1 MNHKILLPLSILLL
15 AACSKNDADLSSDF
29 PIEFSPNALQTKAL
43 ILPGTTAPAQNAFP
57 TTESFNVFAF
67 ADLDGTGTNY
77 ETDYAKPLMNDVNI
91 SYQGESWKATSGTYL
106 WPATGTVDFYAYHPS
121 SLSTDFVQETP
132 YGLSFTG
139 VNVGDAIGTQIDPLV
154 ARSVAQVSSAKPVV
168 PLVFRHIT
176 SQFAAKA
183 FDATVTDALKGK
195 IFIEK
200 VEFKNMNTVGDYRDA
215 ESSGSGSWS
224 NQGTPGNFILFEGS
238 QRLAEEASY
247 VAGDRFSDAVTN
259 SSAFVAI
266 PGIVSDS
273 DDAAGILVTYSINS
287 YTLNGFVYP
296 ATESRT
302 VRIPLYG
309 RVSDNRLKNGRRY
322 VFNIGISLDGAK
334 NEILFAPT
342 VDGWETESIDGIT
355 VDAFNGELL

>member
-1 MNHKILLPLSILLL
+1 MKKTLFLLSVLALS
-15 AACSKNDADLSSDF
+15 AACTKNEPMGTDLS
-29 PIEFSPNALQTKAL
+29 PIGFSPMALQTKAL
-43 ILPGTTAPAQNAFP
+43 ILPGDTAPANNAFP
-57 TTESFNVFAF
+57 VSESFNVFAF
-67 ADLDGTGTNY
+67 ADLDGAGTADA
-77 ETDYAKPLMNDVNI
+77 TDYVKPLMNDVNI
-91 SYQGESWKATSGTYL
+91 SYQGDNWKATSGTYL
-106 WPATGTVDFYAYHPS
+106 WTATGTVDFYAYHPGN
-121 SLSTDFVQETP
+121 LTAGFVQEAP
-132 YGLSFTG
+132 AGLSFTG
-139 VNVGDAIGTQIDPLV
+139 INVGNEIGSQIDPMV
-154 ARSVAQVSSAKPVV
+154 ARSMAQISTEKPVV
-168 PLVFRHIT
+168 PLVFKHIT

-247 VAGDRFSDAVTN
+247 VAGDRFSDAITN
-259 SSAFVAI
+259 SSAFIAI
-266 PGIVSDS
+266 PGIVSDA
-273 DDAAGILVTYSINS
+273 DDAAGILVTYSIDS

>member
-67 ADLDGTGTNY
+67 ADLDGAGTAY
-77 ETDYAKPLMNDVNI
+77 ATDYVKPLMNDVNI

-168 PLVFRHIT
+168 PLVFKHIT
-176 SQFAAKA
+176 SQFAAKV
-183 FDATVTDALKGK
+183 FDATETDILKGK

-224 NQGTPGNFILFEGS
+224 SQGTPRNFVLFEGS
-238 QRLAEEASY
+238 QRLAEEASF
-247 VAGDRFSDAVTN
+247 VAGDGFTDAIGN

-266 PGIVSDS
+266 PGVVA
-273 DDAAGILVTYSINS
+273 DAAGAPEVLVTYSIDS

-296 ATESRT
+296 ATPSQT
-302 VRIPLYG
+302 VRIPFYG
-309 RVSDNRLKNGRRY
+309 KVSNNRLKNGRRY

-342 VDGWETESIDGIT
+342 VDGWEAESIDGIT
-355 VDAFNGELL
+355 VDAVNGELF